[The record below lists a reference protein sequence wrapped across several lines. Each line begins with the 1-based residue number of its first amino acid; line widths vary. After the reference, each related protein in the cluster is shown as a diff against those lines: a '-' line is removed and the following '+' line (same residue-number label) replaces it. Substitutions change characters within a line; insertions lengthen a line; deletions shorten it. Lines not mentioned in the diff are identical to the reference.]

1 MKKSNKLA
9 LGLFL
14 IYLAAVAYCCFGSF
28 DGIQQV
34 SPSLLGIP
42 TDKIIHFIMFFPF
55 PVLCYLSFDRHTD
68 RPWQAVLLAGAAL
81 AFYKVLFRPLLFA
94 SGCIIAA
101 ATEIGQSFLKYRS
114 CDIKDF
120 FADSLAL
127 VISTA
132 ATLFLDIRK
141 MKKR

>member
-42 TDKIIHFIMFFPF
+42 TDKIIHFIMFFPCVTF
-55 PVLCYLSFDRHTD
+55 PSTVTPTGHG
-68 RPWQAVLLAGAAL
+68 RPCCWPG
-81 AFYKVLFRPLLFA
+81 
-94 SGCIIAA
+94 
-101 ATEIGQSFLKYRS
+101 
-114 CDIKDF
+114 
-120 FADSLAL
+120 
-127 VISTA
+127 
-132 ATLFLDIRK
+132 
-141 MKKR
+141 

>member
-42 TDKIIHFIMFFPF
+42 TDKII
-55 PVLCYLSFDRHTD
+55 RHTD
-68 RPWQAVLLAGAAL
+68 RPWQAVLLAGI
-81 AFYKVLFRPLLFA
+81 VFA

-141 MKKR
+141 MRKK

>member
-68 RPWQAVLLAGAAL
+68 RPWQAVLLAGI
-81 AFYKVLFRPLLFA
+81 VFA

-120 FADSLAL
+120 LADSLAL

-141 MKKR
+141 MKKK